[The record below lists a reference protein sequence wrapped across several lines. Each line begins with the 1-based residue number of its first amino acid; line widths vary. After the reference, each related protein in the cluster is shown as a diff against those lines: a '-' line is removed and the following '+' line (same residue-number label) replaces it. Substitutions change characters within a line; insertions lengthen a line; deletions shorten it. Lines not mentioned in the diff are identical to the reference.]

1 MTDLQISTLAL
12 LLCLMP
18 ALVHCFEMIQPMWAR
33 LIVNFVLPT
42 FKPGMPNFKE
52 LLTEEEQLKMLDAAL
67 SAAPANKPNP
77 GPDYIFVLLFEQRQF
92 ALTITALAAGV
103 LYGLNLPLVERQSLH
118 FIYGVMAALYTLVN
132 ANQAG
137 VPFLGKHPKISH
149 NGRNV
154 SIAFVPYW
162 LAVMVLNYM
171 AYGFATTLV

>member
-1 MTDLQISTLAL
+1 MTDLHISTIAL
-12 LLCLMP
+12 LLCLTP
-18 ALVHCFEMIQPMWAR
+18 AFVHTFEMIKPMWAR
-33 LIVNFVLPT
+33 WIVNFVLPT

-52 LLTEEEQLKMLDAAL
+52 LLTEDEQTKMLDAAL
-67 SAAPANKPNP
+67 NAAPANKPHA
-77 GPDYIFVLLFEQRQF
+77 GPDYIFVMLFEQRQF

-103 LYGLNLPLVERQSLH
+103 LYGLTQPLIERDALH
-118 FIYGVMAALYTLVN
+118 FIYGVMAAFYTLVN

-162 LAVMVLNYM
+162 LVVMVLNYL
-171 AYGFATTLV
+171 AFCAASSSF